1 MSYQNNDGCGHAC
14 PGTFSHEAPNY
25 NFVFRQVGDWLSRST
40 MFIKPDKFTVDNI
53 LVSRTDS
60 VVLDLEDAV
69 PLNKKDQA
77 RQLVGQ
83 KLKDPVITN
92 VVSIHILCQA
102 ANYIVGS
109 SNG

>member
-1 MSYQNNDGCGHAC
+1 
-14 PGTFSHEAPNY
+14 
-25 NFVFRQVGDWLSRST
+25 

-92 VVSIHILCQA
+92 VVSIPTLLQA

-109 SNG
+109 SIG